1 VTLPF
6 RLRFVLVLTL
16 IAFALASAASA
27 APPAAAPSAA
37 ASSAAAPSA
46 AKPESVAASA
56 PADTTHGAAAWKA
69 FPGPDSTLVSKLRSG
84 GYVLVFRH
92 SITDWGQRD
101 SDIENFEDRNQQR
114 NLSKEGVDVA
124 TAIGKAIASLKI
136 PIGPVITS
144 PMWRCRDTGQL
155 AFGKNEPNP
164 DLFRRGAPS
173 RAARLAML
181 STAPEP
187 GKNVVLVTH
196 QDVLLPI
203 VPGLHRDQLKEAD
216 AFVVKPLGNGKFE
229 VLAQVTPAD
238 WESMASSNKP

>member
-1 VTLPF
+1 VTLPS
-6 RLRFVLVLTL
+6 RLRFLPVLTL
-16 IAFALASAASA
+16 IAVALSSVASA
-27 APPAAAPSAA
+27 APPAA

-46 AKPESVAASA
+46 AKPDSAMASA
-56 PADTTHGAAAWKA
+56 RADTTHGVPAWKP

-101 SDIENFEDRNQQR
+101 SDVENFEDRSQQR
-114 NLSKEGVDVA
+114 NLSKEGVEVA
-124 TAIGKAIASLKI
+124 TAIGKAIAALKI

-164 DLFRRGAPS
+164 DLFRRGATS

-187 GKNVVLVTH
+187 GKNIVLVTH

-203 VPGLHRDQLKEAD
+203 VPGLHRDQLKEAE

-238 WESMASSNKP
+238 WEALASSNKP